1 VKRDGDGPFENL
13 HSGGWWRIYMNSL
26 HVLYGTGMRMGGLG
40 VGPFAAA
47 VWIVW
52 TQGPDEQEFTWT
64 GFFPTVNLSLPRSDY
79 FGLQ

>member
-1 VKRDGDGPFENL
+1 
-13 HSGGWWRIYMNSL
+13 
-26 HVLYGTGMRMGGLG
+26 MRMGGLG

>member
-1 VKRDGDGPFENL
+1 VEDIYEVAACTVRDGDE
-13 HSGGWWRIYMNSL
+13 
-26 HVLYGTGMRMGGLG
+26 MGGLG

-52 TQGPDEQEFTWT
+52 TKGPDEEEFTWT
-64 GFFPTVNLSLPRSDY
+64 GLFPTVNLSLPRSDY